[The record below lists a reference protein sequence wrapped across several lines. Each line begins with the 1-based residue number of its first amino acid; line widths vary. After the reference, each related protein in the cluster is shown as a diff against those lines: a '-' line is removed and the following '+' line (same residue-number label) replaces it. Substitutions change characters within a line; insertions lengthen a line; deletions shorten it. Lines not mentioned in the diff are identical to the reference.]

1 MPKPR
6 HYYYVRMHSFLMT
19 NCEKKMRI
27 YHTIVNWNSWEWQ
40 TTKSK
45 QVGICRMQRG
55 RLRGQRGVCPSK
67 KPTAVIT
74 LRKNRLTPVLVRADP
89 IHESATET
97 PPPRSKY
104 IKKKQKNNN
113 HPDTREILIQPTAAC
128 PVWRATLIYF
138 VLFYFFG
145 LLVSCADGDCFQPLR
160 KTLST

>member
-104 IKKKQKNNN
+104 IKKTKKQQPPRHSRDSHTTHCGMSGLASDFNLFCF
-113 HPDTREILIQPTAAC
+113 ILFFWFVSLVCRRRLFPTLA
-128 PVWRATLIYF
+128 
-138 VLFYFFG
+138 
-145 LLVSCADGDCFQPLR
+145 
-160 KTLST
+160 